1 MLLGE
6 LIARLKDD
14 TVAGEALVSLGN
26 LAMVA
31 RLVALAAERNVPV
44 GQLVAQAVG
53 QFVNGASDEEWLS
66 AVGHMSGAADPGRVF
81 LHRALMNAAPA

>member
-6 LIARLKDD
+6 LIARLKDE
-14 TVAGEALVSLGN
+14 TVAGEALLSLGN
-26 LAMVA
+26 LALAA

-66 AVGHMSGAADPGRVF
+66 LVGHMSGAADPGREF
-81 LHRALMNAAPA
+81 LHRVLMNAAPT

>member
-6 LIARLKDD
+6 LIARLKDE
-14 TVAGEALVSLGN
+14 TVAGEALLSLGN
-26 LAMVA
+26 LALAA
-31 RLVALAAERNVPV
+31 RLAALAAERNVPV

-66 AVGHMSGAADPGRVF
+66 LVGHMSGAADPGRVF
-81 LHRALMNAAPA
+81 LRRVLMNAAPA

>member
-6 LIARLKDD
+6 LIARFQDE
-14 TVAGEALVSLGN
+14 TVAGETLLSLGN
-26 LAMVA
+26 LALIA
-31 RLVALAAERNVPV
+31 RLAALAAERNVSV

-66 AVGHMSGAADPGRVF
+66 LMGQMSSATDPGRVF
-81 LHRALMNAAPA
+81 LHRVLMNAAPA

>member
-6 LIARLKDD
+6 LIARLKDE

-66 AVGHMSGAADPGRVF
+66 LVGHMSGAADPGRVF
-81 LHRALMNAAPA
+81 LHRVLMNAAPT